1 MAAQVE
7 SAPIPVAA
15 PANGNGIAA
24 LMKAPFIPIKN
35 GTVTATP
42 ITEPQSNRLGVL
54 RELNYRMTSR
64 VFSKLDVEAR
74 SILESVKSADEV
86 FDSIAIERLRYMPR
100 DGSQLDRVFKWTA
113 YLIAQLDQLSKEI
126 QPFALYSEDSVQSM
140 WGSCLVLLS
149 LGPDQIDLLSYV
161 FGAFHNLAQDVSRLT
176 AQWRSQESVTDAQSE
191 VVAAYSDLV
200 ELICNVSVHYYRKAH
215 NFSRTVDVSDF
226 HARFSHHIHSF
237 QSHRASLIEV
247 LWTSSS
253 ATLEFTTNPVVKVR
267 EIREFLSFHDC
278 AVPAILSARQPR
290 AAEYTCEWFE
300 SQLTLQQAR
309 RPGLTVINGG
319 IGTGKTVLSQWIVDK
334 LHSSPDGDDTDVVLY
349 RVYDDISETATSI
362 NVIKGLLLQLL
373 DRRVGDAAFLEA
385 LDRAIHI
392 ARSSTSIKDIEES
405 LWNAALVASKGLHE
419 VLIIIDG
426 LSELSSP
433 ADSVPRVLSH
443 LSRLTSHRP
452 GVRAVVLSR
461 PLRCSLPQGTHNF
474 TIEPAHVLG
483 DIKTV
488 ISTDLESTSPF
499 NVLKRDDREKL
510 LETIVQ
516 KSHGSFIWAA
526 LVVSNLTRL
535 RTLPDI
541 LSAVQSTPA
550 SLSEVLNKLLT
561 TINIQDSDTRS
572 LLAWTLAAH
581 RPFRVSEVHALF
593 ETDIKRMEPVHHI
606 GDTTKDILNAIG
618 NFVTVYDGFVYFR
631 HPALRQYL
639 ITVASAVTDFTNK
652 GGFPF
657 HLKEAHYD
665 LVTRCLAYVKFHV
678 QDDLE
683 VSSVTISTSTQNHF
697 FDRYELLEYTA
708 RYWPSHFT
716 SSPMVEGKDT
726 FKLTATFKQCLP
738 DSILLALLETSTHQT
753 QLSLHTAEQYLSLS
767 VKLRRLLFKDVS
779 QSLLQSLVLHGR
791 LAYTLGL
798 QASVDYLYEAWVLSE
813 KLLGS
818 QSSVVKATAELF
830 MQSVIKIDIKE
841 TTVIKKKE
849 AILRYLIE
857 RTKEE
862 RGVSHDLTVKYTRSL
877 VQLYID
883 VKNIEAATTICKE
896 LYELSVTRYGRFSSE
911 TQETTEIFFE
921 QLQFFGKSEF
931 VSEVMQTRHEY
942 NIQHLEVTD
951 ERRITSTLSSVEVF
965 EQRGEITRAESSLF
979 ELWQSIYGVEQ
990 TSESV
995 IKQQVDVTLK
1005 YSEFLTKHGRK
1016 DEAETIVSGMWV
1028 SLQQQSSR
1036 FESLSSTIEKFT
1048 SHIKTQKWYSLAE
1061 FALSSLWS
1069 QYKSEKRTSSSST
1082 VSVASALSEIV
1093 QESIT
1098 TTRSSTSSSSSSST
1112 TVQTHQQF
1120 ELLREV
1126 FETASQSTSVSKKSI
1141 TATVQMAETIAESYV
1156 QQGKYEKAIEIHQ
1169 RSMQKLWTGIE
1180 SKTSVIKLTAET
1192 TRVARQAI
1200 SLAQVYF
1207 KNLQIEKAS
1216 MVYENTFKSVISSVS
1231 VKDELF
1237 ATVTKDVISFYE
1249 STYQFSKVTSMYQ
1262 AVYNVLSTQIGN
1274 TDQRTIQALYSW
1286 GDRAIKYHQEAE
1298 AEKAYYEIYV
1308 AFGKKDTLN
1317 VHSIRA
1323 ARALCTIY
1331 ESSKRWKEAQQV
1343 YEILWKT
1350 VTLQGQELSIESE
1363 EIETIYSRY
1372 SSLLETHVK
1381 ADVTV
1386 IHSLATSYR
1395 ETCLKI
1401 YGESHV
1407 STYKATMR
1415 LAEISHSSEKYHKE
1429 SLSLYE
1435 YALKMS
1441 SKFSSTVDTREVSE
1455 SSTTTTTSTVSI
1467 IKQRLAQLYSSST
1480 ETVSKAVSLYQEDY
1494 HSSVK
1499 QEGYASQTSLT
1510 ALEHLVT
1517 SYHKQN
1523 TKTSTTEAV
1532 KTLTTATTSIFE
1544 QEIDS
1549 QRMYKSSQTIAQM
1562 YKSVGHQEAAWT
1574 LLQTLRSRL
1583 IRETTSIEKTTI
1595 SRKVAVFIVAFEES
1609 LFQKRTYTAIMAELV
1624 SEINLYESFYTSRKE
1639 KGFMSIFISGVRLL
1653 NFQRTRNATE
1663 ELQKTDIELFRL
1675 FTEHFSVKTQS
1686 SKVSIQAFYQIAIAE
1701 ITKREYGTHIISKT
1715 VRAVHHEIEQGHF
1728 QEAYELSSI
1737 LHKFIQQIDGF
1748 STHSNTKDGILLAK
1762 YLLGHGVKK
1771 SPDAKLVKAMHE
1783 LSRVVLQDILIVYRD
1798 TSVRFTDLDVSEV
1811 NEIAI
1816 LLGEHRNF
1824 EDLEYVL
1831 NDLWSSRIVQKT
1843 WSSDT
1848 IISIGRRLVEARFS
1862 CGRKEQAIRL
1872 CADLCYN
1879 IGRVWGQ
1886 FDRITLELTAL
1897 LSELYTETGNYSGAM
1912 AVHET
1917 ALRQVS
1923 HTQTD
1928 VTSAEMGAFAVQHAE
1943 LLKRAYQRNGGWA
1956 KQSGVYTDLLGK
1968 VNEQLKAEKTWSKSS
1983 LESVDKWQPK
1993 GADSLGLWQPPTTY
2007 GFLTSGKINKHQ
2019 NQLRKISTGKV
2030 MTLSQMAT

>member
-1 MAAQVE
+1 MAAQIENVT
-7 SAPIPVAA
+7 SVPVPAPS
-15 PANGNGIAA
+15 NGNGVAA
-24 LMKAPFIPIKN
+24 LKKAQFFPISN
-35 GTVTATP
+35 GHTTVVSNGHS
-42 ITEPQSNRLGVL
+42 ESNRLGVL

-64 VFSKLDVEAR
+64 VFGKLDVEAR
-74 SILESVKSADEV
+74 SILESVKVADDV

-126 QPFALYSEDSVQSM
+126 QPFALYSEEAAQSM

-161 FGAFHNLAQDVSRLT
+161 FGTFHNLAQDVSRLT
-176 AQWRSQESVTDAQSE
+176 AQWRSQKSVTDAQSE

-215 NFSRTVDVSDF
+215 NFSRAVDVSDF

-267 EIREFLSFHDC
+267 EIREFLSFHDR
-278 AVPAILSARQPR
+278 AVSAILSARQPR
-290 AAEYTCEWFE
+290 AAEYTCEWFG
-300 SQLTLQQAR
+300 SHLAQQQIR

-319 IGTGKTVLSQWIVDK
+319 VGSGKTVLSQWIVDK
-334 LHSSPDGDDTDVVLY
+334 LHSSPDGDDTDVVVY
-349 RVYDDISETATSI
+349 RIHEDISETATSI
-362 NVIKGLLLQLL
+362 NVIKGVLLQLL
-373 DRRVGDAAFLEA
+373 DRQIGDAAFLEA
-385 LDRAIHI
+385 LDQAIRI
-392 ARSSTSIKDIEES
+392 ASSSTSTKDIEES
-405 LWNAALVASKGLHE
+405 LWNAALVASKSLRD
-419 VLIIIDG
+419 VTILIDG

-433 ADSVPRVLSH
+433 SDSVPRVLSQ
-443 LSRLTSHRP
+443 LSRLTSHSS

-488 ISTDLESTSPF
+488 ISTTLESIGPF
-499 NVLKRDDREKL
+499 NVLKPNDREEILK
-510 LETIVQ
+510 TIVQ
-516 KSHGSFIWAA
+516 KSQGSFIWA
-526 LVVSNLTRL
+526 LMVVSSLTKL
-535 RTLPDI
+535 RTFPDI

-550 SLSEVLNKLLT
+550 SLSEVFNKLLA
-561 TINIQDSDTRS
+561 TINLQDTDTRS
-572 LLAWTLAAH
+572 LLAWTLASH
-581 RPFRVSEVHALF
+581 RPFRVSEVRALF
-593 ETDIKRMEPVHHI
+593 ETDTKRMEPVHHI
-606 GDTTKDILNAIG
+606 GDTTQDILSAIG
-618 NFVTVYDGFVYFR
+618 TFVTVCDGVISFR
-631 HPALRQYL
+631 YPVLRQHL
-639 ITVASAVTDFTNK
+639 ITVASAVTDFTNN

-665 LVTRCLAYVKFHV
+665 IVTRCLAYVKFHV

-683 VSSVTISTSTQNHF
+683 VSSVTVSPSTQNHF
-697 FDRYELLEYTA
+697 FDRYELLEYTV
-708 RYWPSHFT
+708 RYWPAHF
-716 SSPMVEGKDT
+716 SLSPMMEGKDT

-738 DSILLALLETSTHQT
+738 DSILLALLETSTQ
-753 QLSLHTAEQYLSLS
+753 QIQFSLHTAEEFLSLS
-767 VKLRRLLFKDVS
+767 IKLRRLLFNDVS
-779 QSLLQSLVLHGR
+779 QSLLQSLVLQGR
-791 LAYTLGL
+791 LTHILGL
-798 QASVDYLYEAWVLSE
+798 RTSVDYLYESWALSE

-830 MQSVIKIDIKE
+830 MQSMTKVDIKE
-841 TTVIKKKE
+841 TTIIRKKE
-849 AILRYLIE
+849 TILRYLIE

-862 RGVSHDLTVKYTRSL
+862 RGVSHDLTIKYTRSL
-877 VQLYID
+877 VQLYVD
-883 VKNIEAATTICKE
+883 VKNIEAAAAVCKE
-896 LYELSVTRYGRFSSE
+896 LYELSITRYGRFSSE
-911 TQETTEIFFE
+911 TQETTDIFFE
-921 QLQFFGKSEF
+921 QLQYFGKSEF
-931 VSEVMQTRHEY
+931 VSEVMQTRHKY

-951 ERRITSTLSSVEVF
+951 ERRITSTISSVEVF

-979 ELWQSIYGVEQ
+979 ELWQSLSSVEQ

-1016 DEAETIVSGMWV
+1016 DEAESIVSGMWV

-1061 FALSSLWS
+1061 SALSSLWS
-1069 QYKSEKRTSSSST
+1069 QYKSEKRTSNSST
-1082 VSVASALSEIV
+1082 VAVASALSEIV

-1098 TTRSSTSSSSSSST
+1098 TSRSSTSSRSSSST
-1112 TVQTHQQF
+1112 TVQSHQQF
-1120 ELLREV
+1120 GLLREV
-1126 FETASQSTSVSKKSI
+1126 FETASQSTSVSKKSVASTI
-1141 TATVQMAETIAESYV
+1141 QMAETIAESYV

-1169 RSMQKLWTGIE
+1169 RAMQRIWSGIE
-1180 SKTSVIKLTAET
+1180 SKTSVIKLTSET

-1216 MVYENTFKSVISSVS
+1216 TVYENTFKSVISSVS

-1237 ATVTKDVISFYE
+1237 TSVTKDVISFYE
-1249 STYQFSKVTSMYQ
+1249 TTYQFSKVTSMYQ
-1262 AVYNVLSTQIGN
+1262 EIYKVLSTQIGK
-1274 TDQRTIQALYSW
+1274 TDERTIQALYSW

-1298 AEKAYYEIYV
+1298 AEKAYYEIFV
-1308 AFGKKDTLN
+1308 AFGKKETLDAR
-1317 VHSIRA
+1317 SIRA

-1350 VTLQGQELSIESE
+1350 ITLHGQELSIESE
-1363 EIETIYSRY
+1363 DIETIYSRY
-1372 SSLLETHVK
+1372 SSMLETHIK
-1381 ADVTV
+1381 ADITV

-1415 LAEISHSSEKYHKE
+1415 LAEISHSSEN
-1429 SLSLYE
+1429 
-1435 YALKMS
+1435 
-1441 SKFSSTVDTREVSE
+1441 EVTE
-1455 SSTTTTTSTVSI
+1455 SSTTTTTSTTSI
-1467 IKQRLAQLYSSST
+1467 IKQRLAKLYSSST

-1510 ALEHLVT
+1510 ALQELVT

-1532 KTLTTATTSIFE
+1532 KALTTATTSIFE
-1544 QEIDS
+1544 QETDT

-1562 YKSVGHQEAAWT
+1562 YKTVGHQEAAWT
-1574 LLQTLRSRL
+1574 LLQNLRSRL
-1583 IRETTSIEKTTI
+1583 IRETTSTEKTTI

-1624 SEINLYESFYTSRKE
+1624 SEINLYESFYSARKE
-1639 KGFMSIFISGVRLL
+1639 KQFLAIFISGVRLL

-1663 ELQKTDIELFRL
+1663 ELQKTDTELFRL
-1675 FTEHFSVKTQS
+1675 FTEYFSVKTQS
-1686 SKVSIQAFYQIAIAE
+1686 SKVSIQAFYQITIAE
-1701 ITKREYGTHIISKT
+1701 ITKREYDTHIITKT
-1715 VRAVHHEIEQGHF
+1715 VLAIHHEIEQGHF

-1737 LHKFIQQIDGF
+1737 LHKFIQQVDGF
-1748 STHSNTKDGILLAK
+1748 STHSNTKEGILLAK

-1771 SPDAKLVKAMHE
+1771 SPDAKLVKAMSE
-1783 LSRVVLQDILIVYRD
+1783 LSRVVLQDILIVYRA
-1798 TSVRFTDLDVSEV
+1798 TGVRFTDLDVSEV
-1811 NEIAI
+1811 NEITI
-1816 LLGEHRNF
+1816 LLGEQKNF

-1897 LSELYTETGNYSGAM
+1897 LSGLYTATGNYAAAM

-1917 ALRQVS
+1917 ALRQVT

-1928 VTSAEMGAFAVQHAE
+1928 VTSAEMGAFAVQHTE

-1956 KQSGVYTDLLGK
+1956 KQSSLYTDLLRNI
-1968 VNEQLKAEKTWSKSS
+1968 NEQLKTEKTWSQSS

-1993 GADSLGLWQPPTTY
+1993 GADDLGLWQPPTNY
-2007 GFLTSGKINKHQ
+2007 GFLTVGKVNKHQ

-2030 MTLSQMAT
+2030 LTMSQITA